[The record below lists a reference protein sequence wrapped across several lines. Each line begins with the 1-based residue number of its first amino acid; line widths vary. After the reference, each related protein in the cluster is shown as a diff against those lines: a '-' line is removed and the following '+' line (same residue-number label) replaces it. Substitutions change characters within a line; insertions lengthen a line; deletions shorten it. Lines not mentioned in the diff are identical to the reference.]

1 MSDEVA
7 KSLGATCPK
16 GGSFYVCY
24 DKPTQFV
31 GCCSVDPCKTATG
44 ACPDDNLKYTSF
56 DKYSFNAL
64 KPQLCVSEA
73 PEVQWWTCAEAKP
86 NPFMGCCSVNPCE
99 TGSGCPDGKIFAAKL
114 NDKREQ
120 AEPFLTAEQRNA
132 SSGGLPTGAKVGIA
146 VGAVLGFALIA
157 GLAFF
162 FWRRRRQQSAS
173 AMGSYEQYGGNY
185 PESKV
190 GGGGS
195 HMSSYTATSTPSV
208 ATQMPYDP
216 YAQQQ
221 ANGQL
226 YPHYNQAIQTQ
237 GGFPPSSVYLPN
249 QRTPSPMSGHPVS
262 GHPVPHQGQAFA
274 AELHSES
281 ASDVYEGG
289 KKPTPTELP

>member
-16 GGSFYVCY
+16 GGSFYVCH

-44 ACPDDNLKYTSF
+44 VCPDDNLKYTSF
-56 DKYSFNAL
+56 DKYSFNSL
-64 KPQLCVSEA
+64 KPQLCVSDA

-114 NDKREQ
+114 NDKRDQ
-120 AEPFLTAEQRNA
+120 AEPFLTAEQRSA
-132 SSGGLPTGAKVGIA
+132 GGGLATGAKVGIA
-146 VGAVLGFALIA
+146 VGAVLGFLLIA

-162 FWRRRRQQSAS
+162 FWRRRRQQNAS
-173 AMGSYEQYGGNY
+173 AAGSYEQYGGNY
-185 PESKV
+185 PESKT
-190 GGGGS
+190 GGS
-195 HMSSYTATSTPSV
+195 HMSSYTAASTPSV

-221 ANGQL
+221 NGQL
-226 YPHYNQAIQTQ
+226 YPQYNQSIHAQR
-237 GGFPPSSVYLPN
+237 GFPPSSVYIPN
-249 QRTPSPMSGHPVS
+249 QPTPPPMSSHPA
-262 GHPVPHQGQAFA
+262 PHAQGQVFA

-281 ASDVYEGG
+281 ASDVYEGA